1 MLRVV
6 YFASV
11 REALGC
17 DGENLLVPESVT
29 TVSEFVDHLSGI
41 SPRYRSA
48 FADRSKLR
56 FALDANMAKA
66 DAVLG
71 DAAELAIFPPVTG
84 G

>member
-17 DGENLLVPESVT
+17 DGEDHLVPE
-29 TVSEFVDHLSGI
+29 TVSTIGDFIDHLCDI
-41 SPRYRSA
+41 APCYHSA

-56 FALDANMAKA
+56 FALDAHMAKA

-71 DAAELAIFPPVTG
+71 DAAELAVFPPVTG

>member
-1 MLRVV
+1 MQLV

-11 REALGC
+11 REAIGR
-17 DGENLLVPESVT
+17 DGEERVLPGDVN
-29 TVSEFVDHLSGI
+29 TVGDTLDWLAKQDDG
-41 SPRYRSA
+41 YRRA

-56 FALDANMAKA
+56 FALDQNMVRA
-66 DAVLG
+66 DAPIG

>member
-1 MLRVV
+1 MLHVV

-17 DGENLLVPESVT
+17 DGEDHLVPESVT
-29 TVSEFVDHLSGI
+29 TIVEFVDHLSGI

-56 FALDANMAKA
+56 FALDSHMANA